1 MCVPSALPGEADQT
15 EEVITSIPTLTT
27 HRDLQ
32 LVEFMVRLESHRKG
46 TQRRDLNLGWRPRD
60 PRA

>member
-27 HRDLQ
+27 HREPQ
-32 LVEFMVRLESHRKG
+32 LVEFMVHLESHR
-46 TQRRDLNLGWRPRD
+46 RRT
-60 PRA
+60 